1 MAMRD
6 LATLPFRSI
15 ARPRWYDPLGYAAA
29 LLGVATAT
37 GIMWLARSILSLGS
51 IYLVYMVVVMAVAV
65 GWGLGQSIVA
75 SAAAVLATNFF
86 FIQPIFTFTVAA
98 FQDALALAI
107 FLALATLTSQLVAR
121 LRREASDA
129 RRGELIESTLY
140 VLSETINRQH
150 NLGALLDAVA
160 GQLRLVLGLSA
171 CDIELDERGGLGVVS
186 ARSAEAAG
194 VDVEG
199 DEGQESAPAT
209 VVRVPLTRG
218 DRATGTLLLTLPAHK
233 KHLGEEESRL
243 VNSFVESLQTA
254 IERAR
259 LQQTAVQTEV
269 LRRTDELRVAMLS
282 AVAHDLRTP
291 LTSIKTAATSLLNPK
306 MAWDEEDSQAFLRA
320 ISGETD
326 HINRIV
332 SNLLDVSRIEEGRM
346 RPEKKPH
353 HIGAVIDNVLQR
365 LQQRL
370 DEHPVDTRIEPGLPQ
385 VPMDEVEIDEALTNL
400 LENCLKYTPPA
411 TPIHISAR
419 RRANMLEVE
428 VADEG
433 AGIPPAQLPQLF
445 DRFYR
450 VRADR
455 QTKGVHGL
463 GLGLSIV
470 KGIVE
475 AHGGKVSAT
484 NRPGGGACFTFTL
497 PIPQPVSKDLTAQ
510 MGVPT
515 ND

>member
-37 GIMWLARSILSLGS
+37 GIMWLVRSILSLGS
-51 IYLVYMVVVMAVAV
+51 IYLVYMVVVVAVAV

-75 SAAAVLATNFF
+75 SAMAVLATNFF
-86 FIQPIFTFTVAA
+86 FIQPIFSFTVAA

-171 CDIELDERGGLGVVS
+171 CDIELDDPGGLGVVS
-186 ARSAEAAG
+186 AHSAEAEDG
-194 VDVEG
+194 DVEAG
-199 DEGQESAPAT
+199 EGQESAAAN
-209 VVRVPLTRG
+209 VVRVPLSRG

-233 KHLGEEESRL
+233 KRLDEEESRL

-259 LQQTAVQTEV
+259 LQQAAVQTEV

-306 MAWDEEDSQAFLRA
+306 MVWDDEDSQAFLRA

-370 DEHPVDTRIEPGLPQ
+370 VEHPVDTRIEPGLPQ

-411 TPIHISAR
+411 TPIHLSAR
-419 RRANMLEVE
+419 RRADMLEVE

-455 QTKGVHGL
+455 HTKGVHGL

-475 AHGGKVSAT
+475 AQQRTLGVELEIAALLGFAHRADVALVGY
-484 NRPGGGACFTFTL
+484 RGAA
-497 PIPQPVSKDLTAQ
+497 IEV
-510 MGVPT
+510 G
-515 ND
+515 

>member
-1 MAMRD
+1 MRE
-6 LATLPFRSI
+6 LATMPFRSI

-29 LLGVATAT
+29 LLGVAIAT

-51 IYLVYMVVVMAVAV
+51 IYLVYMVVVVAVAV

-75 SAAAVLATNFF
+75 SATAVLATNFF
-86 FIQPIFTFTVAA
+86 FIQPIFSFTVAA

-150 NLGALLDAVA
+150 NLGTLLDAVA

-171 CDIELDERGGLGVVS
+171 CDIELDDPGGLGVVS
-186 ARSAEAAG
+186 ARSAQAE
-194 VDVEG
+194 DVESG
-199 DEGQESAPAT
+199 KEAERMDAS
-209 VVRVPLTRG
+209 VVRVPLSKG
-218 DRATGTLLLTLPAHK
+218 DRSTGTLLLTLPAHK
-233 KHLGEEESRL
+233 KRLDDEESKL
-243 VNSFVESLQTA
+243 VSSFVESLQTA

-259 LQQTAVQTEV
+259 LQQAAVQTEV

-306 MAWDEEDSQAFLRA
+306 MEWDDEDSQAFLRA

-332 SNLLDVSRIEEGRM
+332 SNLLDASRIEEGRL

-353 HIGAVIDNVLQR
+353 HIAAVIDTVLQR
-365 LQQRL
+365 LQPRL
-370 DEHPVDTRIEPGLPQ
+370 GEHPVDTRIEPGLPE
-385 VPMDEVEIDEALTNL
+385 VPMDEVEIDVALTNL

-411 TPIHISAR
+411 TPIHILAR
-419 RRANMLEVE
+419 RHAGMLEVE

-450 VRADR
+450 VRATR
-455 QTKGVHGL
+455 EKKGVHGL

-484 NRPGGGACFTFTL
+484 NLPGGGACFTFTL
-497 PIPQPVSKDLTAQ
+497 PIPQAADKNMT
-510 MGVPT
+510 T
-515 ND
+515 

>member
-1 MAMRD
+1 MRD

-37 GIMWLARSILSLGS
+37 GIMWLVRSILSLGS
-51 IYLVYMVVVMAVAV
+51 IYLVYMVVVVAVAV
-65 GWGLGQSIVA
+65 GWGLAQSIVA
-75 SAAAVLATNFF
+75 SATAVLATNFF
-86 FIQPIFTFTVAA
+86 FIQPIFSFTVAA

-171 CDIELDERGGLGVVS
+171 CDIELDDPGGLGVVS
-186 ARSAEAAG
+186 AHSAEAEDG
-194 VDVEG
+194 DVEAG
-199 DEGQESAPAT
+199 EGQDTPAAT

-218 DRATGTLLLTLPAHK
+218 DRATGTLLLTLPAQK
-233 KHLGEEESRL
+233 KRLGDEESRL

-259 LQQTAVQTEV
+259 LQQAAVQTEV

-306 MAWDEEDSQAFLRA
+306 MVWDDEDSQAFLRA

-332 SNLLDVSRIEEGRM
+332 SNLLDVSRIEEGRCVPK
-346 RPEKKPH
+346 RS
-353 HIGAVIDNVLQR
+353 
-365 LQQRL
+365 
-370 DEHPVDTRIEPGLPQ
+370 RI
-385 VPMDEVEIDEALTNL
+385 T
-400 LENCLKYTPPA
+400 
-411 TPIHISAR
+411 
-419 RRANMLEVE
+419 
-428 VADEG
+428 
-433 AGIPPAQLPQLF
+433 
-445 DRFYR
+445 
-450 VRADR
+450 
-455 QTKGVHGL
+455 
-463 GLGLSIV
+463 
-470 KGIVE
+470 
-475 AHGGKVSAT
+475 
-484 NRPGGGACFTFTL
+484 
-497 PIPQPVSKDLTAQ
+497 
-510 MGVPT
+510 
-515 ND
+515 

>member
-51 IYLVYMVVVMAVAV
+51 IYLVYMVVVVAVAV
-65 GWGLGQSIVA
+65 GWGLAQSIVA
-75 SAAAVLATNFF
+75 SATAVLATNFF
-86 FIQPIFTFTVAA
+86 FIQPIFSFTVAA

-150 NLGALLDAVA
+150 NLGALLDEVA

-171 CDIELDERGGLGVVS
+171 CDIELDDPGGLGVVS
-186 ARSAEAAG
+186 AHSAEAEDVG
-194 VDVEG
+194 VES
-199 DEGQESAPAT
+199 DEGQESAAT

-218 DRATGTLLLTLPAHK
+218 DRATGTLLLTLPDPK
-233 KHLGEEESRL
+233 KRLGDEESRL

-259 LQQTAVQTEV
+259 LQQAAVQTEV

-306 MAWDEEDSQAFLRA
+306 MVWDDEDSQAFLHA

-370 DEHPVDTRIEPGLPQ
+370 SEHAVDTRIEPGLPE

-400 LENCLKYTPPA
+400 LENCLKYTPPS

-455 QTKGVHGL
+455 KTKGVHGL

-475 AHGGKVSAT
+475 AHGGKVSAA

-497 PIPQPVSKDLTAQ
+497 PIPQPVSSDLT
-510 MGVPT
+510 T
-515 ND
+515 

>member
-1 MAMRD
+1 MRD

-37 GIMWLARSILSLGS
+37 GIMWLVQSVLSLGS

-65 GWGLGQSIVA
+65 GWGLAQSIVA
-75 SAAAVLATNFF
+75 SATAVLATNFF
-86 FIQPIFTFTVAA
+86 FIQPIFSFTVAA

-171 CDIELDERGGLGVVS
+171 CDIELDDPGGLGVVS
-186 ARSAEAAG
+186 AHSAEVEDG
-194 VDVEG
+194 DVES
-199 DEGQESAPAT
+199 DEGQETAAAT

-218 DRATGTLLLTLPAHK
+218 DRATGILLLTLPAHK
-233 KHLGEEESRL
+233 KRLGDEETRL

-259 LQQTAVQTEV
+259 LQQAAVQTEV

-306 MAWDEEDSQAFLRA
+306 MVWDEVDSQAFLRA

-365 LQQRL
+365 LQERL
-370 DEHPVDTRIEPGLPQ
+370 GEHPVDTRIEPGLPQ

-433 AGIPPAQLPQLF
+433 PGIPPAQLPQLF

-497 PIPQPVSKDLTAQ
+497 PLTQ
-510 MGVPT
+510 KVEHE
-515 ND
+515 